1 MGTKI
6 KHFFSMARKRLLTD
20 GQQTVLYIVTDH
32 WYRQQKMAENG
43 QFVKIEL

>member
-1 MGTKI
+1 
-6 KHFFSMARKRLLTD
+6 MARKRLLTD